1 MRSRLAIGVTAW
13 ILGAATAT
21 TGSMIAVSELAHG
34 LLGQQTQQLGNA
46 TISADLDP
54 SSGPPETASAPASPR
69 AAASHK
75 RAHHTHRAAQTSRS
89 VAPTASPT
97 PSPTPTPAQTGQS
110 RLLTSSAGTV
120 TAQCQSGGAYLQYW
134 SPNQGYEA
142 DDVYRGPAP
151 TAYVTFQST
160 ANSVTMKVTCVSGKP
175 VDHVTK
181 GPPDT
186 GP

>member
-1 MRSRLAIGVTAW
+1 
-13 ILGAATAT
+13 
-21 TGSMIAVSELAHG
+21 MIAVSELAHG

-54 SSGPPETASAPASPR
+54 SSGPPETAGAPASPR
-69 AAASHK
+69 AAAHK
-75 RAHHTHRAAQTSRS
+75 RVHHTHRAGRTSPAAGQT
-89 VAPTASPT
+89 TSPT
-97 PSPTPTPAQTGQS
+97 PSPTPTPSQTGQS

-142 DDVYRGPAP
+142 DDVSRGPAAS
-151 TAYVTFQST
+151 TYVVFQST
-160 ANSVTMKVTCVSGKP
+160 ANTVTMRVTCVSGRP

-181 GPPDT
+181 GPPDS